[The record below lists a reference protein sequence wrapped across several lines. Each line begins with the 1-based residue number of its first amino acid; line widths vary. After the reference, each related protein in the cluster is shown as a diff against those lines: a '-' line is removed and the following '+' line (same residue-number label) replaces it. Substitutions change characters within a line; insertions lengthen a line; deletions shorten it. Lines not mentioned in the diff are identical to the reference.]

1 MAVDVPQLLAQS
13 GIAIMHSVMLFIVV
27 VAVAFAFV
35 ARAQTKCTGADER
48 YVKGITEATV
58 NKADRKGRT
67 PLMEAAKAGNLCKV
81 EGLLA
86 KGAKADEVDKEY
98 TSALNEAASNGHLE
112 VVKKLIESG
121 AAHMRVYDR
130 KGYGAISYAAIRGDI
145 AMADYLVAHDS
156 HHKHLNHPCIH
167 GHTPLMLA
175 ADYNQ
180 GEMVEF
186 LISKGAKVNKFT
198 HGGASG
204 LMHAAGKGYTN
215 IVRTLLENGA
225 TVNVHTM
232 KKRHNAILV
241 AALGGFAET
250 LELLIE
256 HGASQTFRD
265 SEGKNALDYAC
276 EGNFKEAAEVLC
288 KHGSNLQR
296 YLDTYPKAKNVCTEK
311 KFLEQYLK
319 RAGDEM

>member
-1 MAVDVPQLLAQS
+1 MN
-13 GIAIMHSVMLFIVV
+13 SVMLFIVV
-27 VAVAFAFV
+27 VALSLAFV
-35 ARAQTKCTGADER
+35 ARAQTKCAAADER

-67 PLMEAAKAGNLCKV
+67 PLMEAAKAGNMCKV
-81 EGLLA
+81 EGLLE
-86 KGAKADEVDKEY
+86 KGAKVDEVDKEY
-98 TSALNEAASNGHLE
+98 TTALNEAAANGHLE
-112 VVKKLIESG
+112 VVKKLIDNG
-121 AAHMRVYDR
+121 AKLKVYDK
-130 KGYGAISYAAIRGDI
+130 KGYGAISYAAIRGDV
-145 AMADYLVAHDS
+145 AMADFLIDHDG

-180 GEMVEF
+180 GEMVDF
-186 LISKGAKVNKFT
+186 LISKGAKANKFT

-215 IVRTLLENGA
+215 IVRSLLENGA
-225 TVNVHTM
+225 SVNMHTI

-250 LELLIE
+250 IELLIE
-256 HGASQTFRD
+256 NGASQTFRD
-265 SEGKNALDYAC
+265 TDGKNALDYAC

-296 YLDTYPKAKNVCTEK
+296 HLDTYPKAKNVCTEK